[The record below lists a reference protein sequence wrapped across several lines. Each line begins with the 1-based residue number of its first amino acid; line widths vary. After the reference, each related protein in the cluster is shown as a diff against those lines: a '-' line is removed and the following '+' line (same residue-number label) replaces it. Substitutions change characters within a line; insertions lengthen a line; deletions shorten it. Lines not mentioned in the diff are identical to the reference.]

1 MSNGDPFWGNDP
13 RILVQP
19 DAVLELLPSSAM
31 TPAERYNAVARVIL
45 LISVLIAGF
54 TRKAWP
60 LAIGAAALAIDY
72 FAYKNDSGASDSA
85 QAQRAHSRDTY
96 FAPLE
101 QPIGD
106 PRASRGLLDQSQAA
120 YAPDASEWAPHVSAD
135 GSISRRDVA
144 SPEAHQPAQNS
155 PDLWRSFVAGPG
167 GNQVN
172 DQYSALERQGTN
184 ESHGMMPSE
193 GFEDG
198 PAPWS
203 GGVTPNVG
211 FSLDGADPLG
221 SCVVPDLQASAVPSS
236 FESKRLPKQTAAQ
249 SKDPFWNLNE
259 PTRTSQGSFLG
270 TADQGLASQGL
281 ASQGMPLQQGSFLGT
296 SAQSLQGAP
305 LDNAGSSQT
314 PWISWEDEARV
325 RQQQGQGVQGAQQG
339 APGQLPPVCGSFESL
354 TESEKHNFIAREKRD
369 NFIARTFQDL
379 DEPLNERQFFTLPN
393 FNELEDRERYESMI
407 QDLMPHFKDKYS
419 LWASKYFQ

>member
-60 LAIGAAALAIDY
+60 LAVGAAALAIDY
-72 FAYKNDSGASDSA
+72 FAYKNDGGASDSA
-85 QAQRAHSRDTY
+85 QRAHSQDTY
-96 FAPLE
+96 FAPLD

-106 PRASRGLLDQSQAA
+106 PRVSRGLLDQSQAA

-144 SPEAHQPAQNS
+144 SPETHQPAQNS
-155 PDLWRSFVAGPG
+155 PDLWRQFVAGPG

-172 DQYSALERQGTN
+172 DHYSALERQGTN

-270 TADQGLASQGL
+270 TVDQGA
-281 ASQGMPLQQGSFLGT
+281 QQGSFLGI
-296 SAQSLQGAP
+296 ADQSLQGAP
-305 LDNAGSSQT
+305 LDNAAPEAGPTEQT
-314 PWISWEDEARV
+314 PWVDWQDEARV
-325 RQQQGQGVQGAQQG
+325 RQQQG
-339 APGQLPPVCGSFESL
+339 APGQLPPKCKPLEQM

-369 NFIARTFQDL
+369 NFIARTFQNL

-393 FNELEDRERYESMI
+393 YNELEDREKALEGLYGKDS
-407 QDLMPHFKDKYS
+407 LGFTSFKDR
-419 LWASKYFQ
+419 WTNWQDRYFQ

>member
-60 LAIGAAALAIDY
+60 LAVGAAALAIDY
-72 FAYKNDSGASDSA
+72 FAYKNDSGVSDP
-85 QAQRAHSRDTY
+85 AQRAHSQDTY

-106 PRASRGLLDQSQAA
+106 PRVSRGLLDQSQAA

-144 SPEAHQPAQNS
+144 SPETHQPAQNS
-155 PDLWRSFVAGPG
+155 PDLWRQFVAGPG

-198 PAPWS
+198 PAPWG

-236 FESKRLPKQTAAQ
+236 FESKRLPKQTTAQ

-270 TADQGLASQGL
+270 TADQGA
-281 ASQGMPLQQGSFLGT
+281 PIQQGSFLGT

-305 LDNAGSSQT
+305 LDNAGPSQT

-325 RQQQGQGVQGAQQG
+325 RQQQGQGAQGQGVQGVQQG
-339 APGQLPPVCGSFESL
+339 APGQLPPRCRSFEAL

-369 NFIARTFQDL
+369 NFIARTFQNL

-393 FNELEDRERYESMI
+393 FNELEDRDRYESMI
-407 QDLMPHFKDKYS
+407 QDLMPHFKDKWGY
-419 LWASKYFQ
+419 LQEQYFQ